1 MRRGRSRPIIL
12 LLVVGLVVGAAFSL
26 WYGWIVS
33 PLQYTDTD
41 IAHLHP
47 SYRDDMVLMVSEA
60 YAVDADLDKARARLA
75 LLSVSDP
82 ATMVA
87 DLADQAIAQNAPLAH
102 IRALARM
109 AAALGVQRD
118 SLRPYQPGVGVAS

>member
-26 WYGWIVS
+26 WYGWVVS

-60 YAVDADLDKARARLA
+60 FAVDADLDKARARLA

-118 SLRPYQPGVGVAS
+118 SLRPYQPGVGETS

>member
-1 MRRGRSRPIIL
+1 MRRGCSRPIIL
-12 LLVVGLVVGAAFSL
+12 LLAVGLAVGTAFSL
-26 WYGWIVS
+26 WYGWVVS

-41 IAHLHP
+41 MAHLHP
-47 SYRDDMVLMVSEA
+47 AYRDDVALMVSES

-82 ATMVA
+82 ASMVA
-87 DLADQAIAQNAPLAH
+87 DLADKAIAQNEPLPH

-109 AAALGVQRD
+109 AAAMGVQRD
-118 SLRPYQPGVGVAS
+118 SLRPYQSAGDGAP